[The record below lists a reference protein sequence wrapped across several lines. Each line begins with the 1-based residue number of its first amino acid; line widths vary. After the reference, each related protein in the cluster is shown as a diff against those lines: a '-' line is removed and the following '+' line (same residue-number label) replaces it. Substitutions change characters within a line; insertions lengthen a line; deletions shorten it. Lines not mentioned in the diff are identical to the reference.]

1 MKASKRIRRAARQ
14 LFRLSHTDGLFD
26 ESRGQHLLQRFL
38 RAKPR
43 GCLQVLIELKRLL
56 KRERA
61 QRSATVESAMTL
73 SAEDTTHVRT
83 RLEQVYGQGLN
94 ISFSQNPGLIGG
106 MRVTVGSDVY
116 DGSVQGRL
124 LALQQRFS

>member
-1 MKASKRIRRAARQ
+1 MKATKRIRRAAKQ
-14 LFRLSHTDGLFD
+14 LFRLSHIDGILD
-26 ESRGQHLLQRFL
+26 EGRGQHLLQRFL
-38 RAKPR
+38 HAKPR
-43 GCLQVLIELKRLL
+43 GCLQVLIELERLL

-61 QRSATVESAMTL
+61 QQSATVESAETL
-73 SAEDTTHVRT
+73 SPEASTRVRS

-94 ISFSQNPGLIGG
+94 ISFSHNPELIGG

-124 LALQQRFS
+124 HALQQRFS